1 MFLKQK
7 GKTWVNSISHVKEV
21 KYLGT
26 ICRLKLALSVSD
38 WKYISEPNDRAFP
51 GSLSYCHTTS
61 AHKPFLFTAS
71 HHHTYN
77 SILTNFSPQ
86 SIPRSKKQVFEITTV
101 SEAGGNRASGE
112 QWVFLNTTGDFSVII
127 DDRAAAYS
135 METDQMIILTAWA
148 FQTYPRKDI
157 TEISES
163 LHSAAVNSWCRS
175 EAHLRAR
182 PFLTAALRGEVHL
195 TSTCKV

>member
-38 WKYISEPNDRAFP
+38 WKYLSEPNDWAFP

-86 SIPRSKKQVFEITTV
+86 SVPRSKKQVFEITTV

-112 QWVFLNTTGDFSVII
+112 QWVFLSTTGDFSVII

-135 METDQMIILTAWA
+135 METDQMTILTAWA
-148 FQTYPRKDI
+148 FQTYPRR
-157 TEISES
+157 TS
-163 LHSAAVNSWCRS
+163 LKFQRASTVLQLTLGAGLKRTWEPVPSS
-175 EAHLRAR
+175 LLRYVVR
-182 PFLTAALRGEVHL
+182 YI
-195 TSTCKV
+195 